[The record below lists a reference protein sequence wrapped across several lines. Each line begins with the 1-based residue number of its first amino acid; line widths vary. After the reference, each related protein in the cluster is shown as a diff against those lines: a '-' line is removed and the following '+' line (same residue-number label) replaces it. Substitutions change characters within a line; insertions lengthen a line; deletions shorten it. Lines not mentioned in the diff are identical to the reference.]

1 MKLDKEIL
9 KKAIEKALRENSCNN
24 CPDIYSGELRLKVRP
39 NCECVGFKNGVK
51 DLMKNVEIVMKYYGE
66 E

>member
-1 MKLDKEIL
+1 MKQTKIDYQPLNGFFD
-9 KKAIEKALRENSCNN
+9 LRN
-24 CPDIYSGELRLKVRP
+24 
-39 NCECVGFKNGVK
+39 VGFKNGVK